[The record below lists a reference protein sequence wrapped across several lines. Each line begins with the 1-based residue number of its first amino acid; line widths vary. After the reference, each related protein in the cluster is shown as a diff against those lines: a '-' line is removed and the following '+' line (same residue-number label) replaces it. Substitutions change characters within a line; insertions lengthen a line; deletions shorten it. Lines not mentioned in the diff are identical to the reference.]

1 MKWLG
6 AVSLDGPIYIIV
18 TGKPAAKKAPE
29 TPAAAFLPWSR
40 VILHRLPFLNPVN
53 E

>member
-1 MKWLG
+1 LKSFG
-6 AVSLDGPIYIIV
+6 AVSHDGPIHIIV
-18 TGKPAAKKAPE
+18 TGKQAAKKAPE

-40 VILHRLPFLNPVN
+40 VILHRLPFLNPVK